1 MNSKKSASA
10 TGAVSAL
17 KAANKAPLS
26 IVTSPIVNESDLHS
40 ATVAAITAAAVTSVD
55 TSTTPAAIVAV
66 AAIISST
73 APLIATSST
82 TIVESDLNSSAP
94 ATTIHCEDSI
104 PKYVG
109 GTVACSDDGKIIY
122 YS

>member
-40 ATVAAITAAAVTSVD
+40 AIGATTTTVAA
-55 TSTTPAAIVAV
+55 
-66 AAIISST
+66 SST
-73 APLIATSST
+73 APLIATST

-109 GTVACSDDGKIIY
+109 ETVACSDDGKIIY